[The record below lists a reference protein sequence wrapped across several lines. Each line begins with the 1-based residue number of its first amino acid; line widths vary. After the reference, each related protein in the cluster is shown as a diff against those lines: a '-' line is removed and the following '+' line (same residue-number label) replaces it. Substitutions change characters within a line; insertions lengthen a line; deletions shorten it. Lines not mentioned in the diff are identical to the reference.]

1 MTKLFIRPLQ
11 NLMANKG
18 QKLHFFIVLSAI
30 VALNACKESN
40 CIDAPDV
47 SNIQVDIAID
57 RFDQKVN
64 RAGSYEEL
72 SQLLNKYPS
81 VKNLVLHADQYPN
94 DSLLNRRYYNL
105 MSNPYI
111 DSLKMDVENEFGDLT
126 EIEGQFETAFK
137 HVKYYYPEVKA
148 PKILTVITGL
158 AHDLYI
164 SDSLIVIG
172 LDYFLGPGAKYKPMN
187 QPDYILKR
195 YQKPYMV
202 PQIMMLYASR
212 FIDTE
217 YDDQTALAE
226 MIFYGK
232 AYEFAKNTLPC
243 TPDSLFTGYTSTE
256 TKEVNQYENVIWASI
271 IENEY
276 LYETS
281 HVDKQKILGERPK
294 TYEISQECP
303 GRIGRWVGWQI
314 VKKYRQDHPE
324 TPLPSLLE
332 MKDARRIFN
341 QSGYKPMN

>member
-1 MTKLFIRPLQ
+1 
-11 NLMANKG
+11 
-18 QKLHFFIVLSAI
+18 
-30 VALNACKESN
+30 
-40 CIDAPDV
+40 
-47 SNIQVDIAID
+47 
-57 RFDQKVN
+57 
-64 RAGSYEEL
+64 
-72 SQLLNKYPS
+72 
-81 VKNLVLHADQYPN
+81 
-94 DSLLNRRYYNL
+94 
-105 MSNPYI
+105 
-111 DSLKMDVENEFGDLT
+111 
-126 EIEGQFETAFK
+126 
-137 HVKYYYPEVKA
+137 
-148 PKILTVITGL
+148 
-158 AHDLYI
+158 
-164 SDSLIVIG
+164 
-172 LDYFLGPGAKYKPMN
+172 
-187 QPDYILKR
+187 
-195 YQKPYMV
+195 
-202 PQIMMLYASR
+202 MLYASR